1 LIQFIKEQINNK
13 MSPPKFTKER
23 LNEQIRKDCAILLEE
38 YDKLTQESLIKFK
51 CKCGIEN
58 QKKFRCLTISGA
70 YCEICTNL
78 LHLQKLAD
86 AATQK
91 GLTNNSNKELL
102 NKLATD
108 VSSIIISELTKITN
122 DKRINFICKCG
133 TEDSKTFARIKETG
147 VLCKSCTMVQ
157 RRERRE
163 KTNLEKYGATCTL
176 QSDSIKK
183 KAEETCLARYGEVNA
198 FKSNEIK
205 EKIKNTNLEK
215 YGAENPFASELIK
228 AKLRETCKMK
238 YGSEFPMMNPEI
250 SAKTKATNLE
260 KYGVAVSSKADCV
273 KEKAKETNL
282 RIYGKEHH
290 IVPEIMEKAKKTNLL
305 KYGVEYTFQ
314 SPIIKDKIKHSLLS
328 KYGVAHSSQIPGIQI
343 KKKLTCFQ
351 KHGVYHHLQLNSIL
365 YKQFNTNLKRYGV
378 PNANQSP
385 LVQAKSQKNG
395 LRYKTYIT
403 PGGEIRKVQGYEPRA
418 LDILFKT
425 HKLAESDVITDR
437 GAVPR
442 ISYNSNNK
450 LHYYFPDIYIPSQ
463 NKLIEVKSSWTVK
476 LHSATNCLKWNASV
490 ASGYVC
496 EVWVFDK
503 NSLNIINNTDPHKI
517 SHVI

>member
-1 LIQFIKEQINNK
+1 MPCKFNNELLDACFLK
-13 MSPPKFTKER
+13 DNAII
-23 LNEQIRKDCAILLEE
+23 LNTYE
-38 YDKLTQESLIKFK
+38 KLTQNTKIKFE
-51 CKCGIEN
+51 CNCGNIYE
-58 QKKFRCLTISGA
+58 KTFKRLTISGVF
-70 YCEICTNL
+70 CKTCTN
-78 LHLQKLAD
+78 HIHSVKLSTAANKNFKSSESYNLETLKKLVKESD
-86 AATQK
+86 ASLI
-91 GLTNNSNKELL
+91 GELP
-102 NKLATD
+102 KLKKDT
-108 VSSIIISELTKITN
+108 
-122 DKRINFICKCG
+122 RINFICRCG
-133 TEDSKTFARIKETG
+133 NEDSKTFARIKETG
-147 VLCKSCTMVQ
+147 VLCKSCTMIQ

-183 KAEETCLARYGEVNA
+183 KAEETCLARYGVVNVLKA
-198 FKSNEIK
+198 KEIR

-215 YGAENPFASELIK
+215 YGAENPFASEVIK
-228 AKLRETCKMK
+228 TKLRETCKIK

-260 KYGVAVSSKADCV
+260 KYGVEVSSKADCV

-282 RIYGKEHH
+282 LIYGNTHH
-290 IVPEIMEKAKKTNLL
+290 VIPEIIEKGKRTNIMHYGVPWSFQSQLIKEKIKTTLKL
-305 KYGVEYTFQ
+305 RYGVDHSSKIPSVIEKRIETSLRKYGVKFPMQ
-314 SPIIKDKIKHSLLS
+314 NHFIKSKQIDSVLR
-328 KYGVAHSSQIPGIQI
+328 KYGVPY
-343 KKKLTCFQ
+343 
-351 KHGVYHHLQLNSIL
+351 V
-365 YKQFNTNLKRYGV
+365 
-378 PNANQSP
+378 NQSP
-385 LVQAKSQKNG
+385 LVQAKSQKKG

-403 PGGEIRKVQGYEPRA
+403 PNGEVRKVQGYEPRA